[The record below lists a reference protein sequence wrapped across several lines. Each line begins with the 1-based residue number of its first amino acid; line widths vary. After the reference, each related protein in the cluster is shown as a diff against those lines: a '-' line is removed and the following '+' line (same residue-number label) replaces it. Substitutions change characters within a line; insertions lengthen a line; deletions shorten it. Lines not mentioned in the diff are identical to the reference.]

1 MDRPGPKGEF
11 VNFLE

>member
-1 MDRPGPKGEF
+1 MDRSGPKGEF